1 MKFTSFFW
9 DFDGTLFDTYP
20 RINRAMQKAFAEI
33 GMQVSIEQLLPLTK
47 VSLPHTA
54 QTLAGE
60 RAKEVLL
67 AYNAHAEDEGYDT
80 MPPFLG
86 AIRLLQSVCAHGGH
100 NYLYTHRSRNAI
112 DALNH
117 YGIARYFT
125 DIVTSE
131 DHFPR
136 KPAPDAL
143 LYLMDKHHLSPAQC
157 VMIGDRDI
165 DLFSGIN
172 AGMAGALFDPEGFY
186 PDFDTPYRY
195 NTLTEMMRDLTWEEE
210 TLDLSLADMLEMQT
224 ELHAE
229 HPEWGAL
236 DATAGRN
243 QLLWLTGELGEVI
256 DVVKKNDAAHLTQPG
271 YVRDCLTEEIADV
284 ISTEARAKFNAQ
296 SAHGDRGIY
305 KGLTFWS
312 PNINIYRDPR
322 WGRGQETYGEDNV
335 MTIEANDLTF
345 VGYMDADNDAVCFL
359 VADPVDLG
367 LYMFVFVPASDDAF
381 METAGSILATVTF
394 ADGTE
399 AAAE

>member
-1 MKFTSFFW
+1 MKFTGFFW

-33 GMQVSIEQLLPLTK
+33 GMQVSIEQLIPLTK

-60 RAKEVLL
+60 RAREVLL

-80 MPPFLG
+80 MPPFPG

-143 LYLMDKHHLSPAQC
+143 LYLMDKHRLSPAQC

-284 ISTEARAKFNAQ
+284 MMYLNDVLLCYDIAPEEISRAYYKKHLYNLRRNYRQ
-296 SAHGDRGIY
+296 QNEDR
-305 KGLTFWS
+305 
-312 PNINIYRDPR
+312 
-322 WGRGQETYGEDNV
+322 YGK
-335 MTIEANDLTF
+335 
-345 VGYMDADNDAVCFL
+345 
-359 VADPVDLG
+359 
-367 LYMFVFVPASDDAF
+367 
-381 METAGSILATVTF
+381 
-394 ADGTE
+394 
-399 AAAE
+399 